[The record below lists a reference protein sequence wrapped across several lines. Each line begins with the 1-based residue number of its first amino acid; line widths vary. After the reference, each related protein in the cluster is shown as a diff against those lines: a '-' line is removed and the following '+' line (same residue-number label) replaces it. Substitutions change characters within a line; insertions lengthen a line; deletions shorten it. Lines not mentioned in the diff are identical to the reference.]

1 MVIRDFQLRF
11 GEEAVAAVLS
21 AGLRRPALRRR
32 AAAVVEEAEAIVAPA
47 ACFASYPIEGILHG
61 RLQLRG
67 GGRIGCGELASLVA
81 GAEALY
87 LAVCTLGP
95 LLDERIRAYPSR
107 GRYLEMILLD
117 ELGTWA
123 VDQLRAHVLERIQA
137 EAFDRGW
144 RVSSP
149 LSPGE
154 SAWPLREQRILFRL
168 VDASRIGVTLGP
180 GDLMRPL
187 KTLSLALGA
196 GSEMLGPAELDR
208 CRACSIRDRCRYA
221 VT

>member
-1 MVIRDFQLRF
+1 MVIRDFQIRF

-47 ACFASYPIEGILHG
+47 ACLVSYPIEGILHR

-67 GGRIGCGELASLVA
+67 GGRIGCGELGALVA

-95 LLDERIRAYPSR
+95 LLDERIRAHRDR
-107 GRYLEMILLD
+107 GRYLEMVLLD

-123 VDQLRAHVLERIQA
+123 VDQLRAQLLERIQA
-137 EAFDRGW
+137 EAADRGW

-154 SAWPLREQRILFRL
+154 SAWPLREQRIVFRL
-168 VDASRIGVTLGP
+168 LDPSRIGVTLGP

-196 GSEMLGPAELDR
+196 GSEMLGPAGLDR

-221 VT
+221 VA